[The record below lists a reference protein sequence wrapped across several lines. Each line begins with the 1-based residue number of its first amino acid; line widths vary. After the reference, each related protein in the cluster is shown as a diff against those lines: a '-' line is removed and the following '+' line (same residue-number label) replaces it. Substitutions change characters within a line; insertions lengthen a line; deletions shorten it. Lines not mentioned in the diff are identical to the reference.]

1 MKRLKLHIGAT
12 ALSFGV
18 AAAQAPTEL
27 PECGMNC
34 LSKVVAEPVFSNS
47 TQEQLCH
54 DEMFYAAMS
63 KCLTQVCTAMETL
76 MVENGVGRD
85 IWTLSD
91 SEMVTSFKLFFFH
104 QLNYFLLLGLAK
116 ASILAFYL
124 RIFPDRKFRIT
135 VWLTQTFNLS
145 STFVCLIV
153 MLTLRRPVA
162 LNWEDWEGIYPYG
175 RVRSQ
180 ELLYL
185 THAML
190 NITLDV
196 WMVIIPTTQLYYL
209 GLKIRKKIGVIAM
222 FSVGIF
228 LIISSVVRFVYLRSF
243 LSGKQGTE
251 KRALKA
257 LIWACIEPCVG
268 VMVGCSPNIRQSTT
282 DGETQSAGSVNT
294 TGQSTVNGLISM
306 SKLISQH
313 KEPVPNVIYQL
324 FGSIIQARSL
334 VSTTFQELMGP
345 DSDEELKR
353 SNESHRHFINT
364 LRSAFKILG
373 GEEWEKTSAATS
385 DDTED
390 VEQILFA
397 NKFQELSVDKEG
409 ESSDEDD
416 DVGQPQSPVAA
427 RKVSRKPR
435 GKGKK
440 ARKYKKPKKGKKQ
453 DTKDPAT
460 DEIPIESIRIIE
472 DNGEVGLVTDYLLA
486 VYSTVKEWADLRAY
500 TQSLWKEVAY
510 EGLNSAVAGAV
521 SNLTISMVKRTN
533 AAIFVDFPGHDT
545 YETTMN
551 TITRGNMDRAQG
563 KFRLALFA
571 LDPDGEQHSQKETAL
586 DIKEQFLIHAYQD
599 LRDFVLDF
607 QANRTGKPTKAMQA
621 KISKWDPNFNL
632 EGATNEERVDWRRC
646 YTIKWLYDL
655 VNVFSSI
662 VVQRNTVRGEKHVY
676 ENVDWSASGPWGVHR
691 VLFGL
696 NEFAGDIT
704 SMAMKKPGTDITKM
718 IYPHHVFQM
727 QCIVDSFTVSRGWS
741 LSALHGHML
750 EAPAKKGRAR
760 RDVDLFLDRQN
771 KRVFAGYCQT
781 VDLLKQILEKD
792 GKMAQHKDF
801 FEIIKIAQ
809 LDFVDFLGEH
819 KYTTGLDTI
828 PPSRFVDHNPNGLQE
843 YSPFLCGV
851 GLEEGLEIA
860 YRLGMFLWERMPEPT
875 LMIHLHN
882 AVVQKGYLS
891 RPVGLCA
898 TLEDLFKH
906 TFFAQGRKPRSG
918 FVDALLASVGQPG
931 SRQAQAQ
938 RQAIRYRRRFA
949 ENVHQLFD
957 LEINQI
963 FKRNSMLT
971 TCRRAGWN
979 LEAIPDEEL
988 QFGSMMFFERLSR
1001 AKHVSEK
1008 ELEDTVLV
1016 QKARAVGMTDK
1027 EIIEATNKLSSIA
1040 NNTLEVPNEVL
1051 DRYAPEG
1058 FQFPPSAGSEAL
1070 DGRDIL
1076 ELAKF
1081 DILSDVAGIA
1091 PISSLN
1097 YLGVTCW
1104 LLITFGRIEERL
1116 KEAGNPVYFEAYE
1129 GSGPWK
1135 SEKRVA
1141 LALLALKGDNE
1152 ECLRIVADT
1161 LNEAR
1166 TGFMDFIYWKDLE
1179 TEPREREADV
1189 DPSLGNECTVM

>member
-1 MKRLKLHIGAT
+1 MQFTSSLFLIAHMAAGAL
-12 ALSFGV
+12 ALSGDG
-18 AAAQAPTEL
+18 AACQLNIE
-27 PECGMNC
+27 C
-34 LSKVVAEPVFSNS
+34 LSGYCMPHTGSDKYVCWGQRRKGDWCNVNYSGTVCNNG
-47 TQEQLCH
+47 L
-54 DEMFYAAMS
+54 
-63 KCLTQVCTAMETL
+63 KCVSHQAVPYVT
-76 MVENGVGRD
+76 MVSQNLYLSYKRD
-85 IWTLSD
+85 T
-91 SEMVTSFKLFFFH
+91 K
-104 QLNYFLLLGLAK
+104 Y
-116 ASILAFYL
+116 
-124 RIFPDRKFRIT
+124 
-135 VWLTQTFNLS
+135 
-145 STFVCLIV
+145 
-153 MLTLRRPVA
+153 
-162 LNWEDWEGIYPYG
+162 
-175 RVRSQ
+175 
-180 ELLYL
+180 LLY
-185 THAML
+185 
-190 NITLDV
+190 
-196 WMVIIPTTQLYYL
+196 WMINVSNRL
-209 GLKIRKKIGVIAM
+209 
-222 FSVGIF
+222 
-228 LIISSVVRFVYLRSF
+228 LRSTN
-243 LSGKQGTE
+243 GEAQ
-251 KRALKA
+251 
-257 LIWACIEPCVG
+257 
-268 VMVGCSPNIRQSTT
+268 SP
-282 DGETQSAGSVNT
+282 ASVNT
-294 TGQSTVNGLISM
+294 TGQTTVNGLISM
-306 SKLISQH
+306 STLISQH
-313 KEPVPNVIYQL
+313 KEPVPNVIYRL
-324 FGSIIQARSL
+324 FESIIQARSL
-334 VSTTFQELMGP
+334 VSTAFQELMGP
-345 DSDEELKR
+345 DSDEELER

-373 GEEWEKTSAATS
+373 GEEWEKTSATTS

-397 NKFQELSVDKEG
+397 NKFQELSVDKE
-409 ESSDEDD
+409 ESSDEEDD
-416 DVGQPQSPVAA
+416 
-427 RKVSRKPR
+427 

-453 DTKDPAT
+453 DTQDLAT

-472 DNGEVGLVTDYLLA
+472 DSGEVGLVTDCLLA
-486 VYSTVKEWADLRAY
+486 VYSTVKEWAALRVCN
-500 TQSLWKEVAY
+500 QSLWKEVAY
-510 EGLNSAVAGAV
+510 EGLNSAVAGAAQ
-521 SNLTISMVKRTN
+521 MVNSTVGR
-533 AAIFVDFPGHDT
+533 
-545 YETTMN
+545 
-551 TITRGNMDRAQG
+551 RAV
-563 KFRLALFA
+563 
-571 LDPDGEQHSQKETAL
+571 

-599 LRDFVLDF
+599 QRDFVFDF

-621 KISKWDPNFNL
+621 KLVKWDPNFDL
-632 EGATNEERVDWRRC
+632 ERATNEERVHWRRC

-655 VNVFSSI
+655 VNVFSSV
-662 VVQRNTVRGEKHVY
+662 VVQRNRVRGEKHVY
-676 ENVDWSASGPWGVHR
+676 EDVDWSANGPWGVHR
-691 VLFGL
+691 VLFGIE
-696 NEFAGDIT
+696 EFAGDIT
-704 SMAMKKPGTDITKM
+704 NMAMKKSGTDITKM

-727 QCIVDSFTVSRGWS
+727 QCIVDSFTVSRGWT

-792 GKMAQHKDF
+792 VKMEQHRDF

-828 PPSRFVDHNPNGLQE
+828 PPSRFADHNANGLQE

-891 RPVGLCA
+891 RPIGLCA

-906 TFFAQGRKPRSG
+906 TFFAQGCKPTSG

-938 RQAIRYRRRFA
+938 RQAIRYRRRYA
-949 ENVHQLFD
+949 ENIHQLFD
-957 LEINQI
+957 LKINHI

-988 QFGSMMFFERLSR
+988 QFGSMVFFERLSR

-1008 ELEDTVLV
+1008 ELEDTILV
-1016 QKARAVGMTDK
+1016 RKARAVGMTDE
-1027 EIIEATNKLSSIA
+1027 EIIDATNKLSSIA
-1040 NNTLEVPNEVL
+1040 NNIPNEVL
-1051 DRYAPEG
+1051 TKDTPEG
-1058 FQFPPSAGSEAL
+1058 FQIPPQAGSEVL

-1076 ELAKF
+1076 DLAKF

-1104 LLITFGRIEERL
+1104 LLITFGRIVERL

-1135 SEKRVA
+1135 LEKRVA

-1152 ECLRIVADT
+1152 ESLRIVADT

-1166 TGFMDFIYWKDLE
+1166 SGFMDFIYWEDLE
-1179 TEPREREADV
+1179 TEPRERESHNQ
-1189 DPSLGNECTVM
+1189 DPSVGNECTVM

>member
-1 MKRLKLHIGAT
+1 MVSQNLYLSYKRDTK
-12 ALSFGV
+12 
-18 AAAQAPTEL
+18 
-27 PECGMNC
+27 
-34 LSKVVAEPVFSNS
+34 
-47 TQEQLCH
+47 
-54 DEMFYAAMS
+54 Y
-63 KCLTQVCTAMETL
+63 
-76 MVENGVGRD
+76 
-85 IWTLSD
+85 
-91 SEMVTSFKLFFFH
+91 
-104 QLNYFLLLGLAK
+104 
-116 ASILAFYL
+116 
-124 RIFPDRKFRIT
+124 
-135 VWLTQTFNLS
+135 
-145 STFVCLIV
+145 
-153 MLTLRRPVA
+153 
-162 LNWEDWEGIYPYG
+162 
-175 RVRSQ
+175 
-180 ELLYL
+180 LLY
-185 THAML
+185 
-190 NITLDV
+190 
-196 WMVIIPTTQLYYL
+196 WMINVSNRL
-209 GLKIRKKIGVIAM
+209 
-222 FSVGIF
+222 
-228 LIISSVVRFVYLRSF
+228 LRS
-243 LSGKQGTE
+243 T
-251 KRALKA
+251 
-257 LIWACIEPCVG
+257 
-268 VMVGCSPNIRQSTT
+268 N
-282 DGETQSAGSVNT
+282 GEAQSAASVNT
-294 TGQSTVNGLISM
+294 TGQTTVNGLISM
-306 SKLISQH
+306 STLISQH
-313 KEPVPNVIYQL
+313 KEPVPNVIYRL
-324 FGSIIQARSL
+324 FESIIQARSL

-364 LRSAFKILG
+364 LRSAFRILG
-373 GEEWEKTSAATS
+373 GEEWETTSATTS

-397 NKFQELSVDKEG
+397 NKFQELSVDKE
-409 ESSDEDD
+409 ESSEEEDG
-416 DVGQPQSPVAA
+416 VVQPHSPVAA
-427 RKVSRKPR
+427 RKVSRKPK

-453 DTKDPAT
+453 DTQDPAT

-472 DNGEVGLVTDYLLA
+472 DSGEVGLVTDYLLA
-486 VYSTVKEWADLRAY
+486 VYSTVKEWAALRAY
-500 TQSLWKEVAY
+500 NQSIWKEVAY

-521 SNLTISMVKRTN
+521 SNLTITMVKRTN

-545 YETTMN
+545 YKTIMN
-551 TITRGNMDRAQG
+551 TITRGNMEKAQG
-563 KFRLALFA
+563 NFRLALFA
-571 LDPDGEQHSQKETAL
+571 LGPDSEQHSQKETAV

-621 KISKWDPNFNL
+621 KLVKWDPTFNL
-632 EGATNEERVDWRRC
+632 ERATNEERVHWRRC

-655 VNVFSSI
+655 VNVFSSV

-676 ENVDWSASGPWGVHR
+676 EDVDWSANGPWGVHR

-696 NEFAGDIT
+696 EEFAGDIT
-704 SMAMKKPGTDITKM
+704 NMAMKKPGTDITKM

-727 QCIVDSFTVSRGWS
+727 QCIVDSFTVSRGWT

-792 GKMAQHKDF
+792 GKMEQHKDF

-828 PPSRFVDHNPNGLQE
+828 PPSRFADHDANGLQE
-843 YSPFLCGV
+843 YSPFLCGY
-851 GLEEGLEIA
+851 A
-860 YRLGMFLWERMPEPT
+860 RANADDPPS
-875 LMIHLHN
+875 N

-891 RPVGLCA
+891 RPIGLCA

-906 TFFAQGRKPRSG
+906 TFFAQGHKPISG

-938 RQAIRYRRRFA
+938 RQAMRYRRRYA
-949 ENVHQLFD
+949 ENIHQLFD
-957 LEINQI
+957 LEINHI

-988 QFGSMMFFERLSR
+988 QFGSMLFFERLSR
-1001 AKHVSEK
+1001 AKLLSENK
-1008 ELEDTVLV
+1008 LEDTVLV
-1016 QKARAVGMTDK
+1016 RKARAVGMTDE
-1027 EIIEATNKLSSIA
+1027 EIIDATNKLSSIA

-1051 DRYAPEG
+1051 NKYAPEG
-1058 FQFPPSAGSEAL
+1058 FQIPPQAGSEVL

-1076 ELAKF
+1076 DLAKF

-1135 SEKRVA
+1135 LEKRVA

-1152 ECLRIVADT
+1152 ESLRIVADT

-1166 TGFMDFIYWKDLE
+1166 SGFMDFIYWEDLE
-1179 TEPREREADV
+1179 TEPRERESHHV
-1189 DPSLGNECTVM
+1189 DPSVGNECTVM